1 MASKSSNT
9 KSNKIATIDE
19 FKENYKK
26 LGNVAAFKKGSS
38 LPEVKPVK
46 EVVELTYN
54 ELNQLIEK
62 VEGLNGDDYT
72 KESFDNLNEVL
83 KEAKA
88 LLGAAKTQEEI
99 DSMVSKLKDSINNL
113 KIKEDGNGDNETPSV
128 PGTPGNSNK
137 PENEGSNNIENSP
150 KTGDEFG
157 PWGIVAI
164 STVILGSVIMYRKRN
179 KKVV

>member
-1 MASKSSNT
+1 MASKSWNT
-9 KSNKIATIDE
+9 SSNKIATIDE

-62 VEGLNGDDYT
+62 VEGLNG
-72 KESFDNLNEVL
+72 E
-83 KEAKA
+83 EAKA